1 MIDKQRIKVA
11 VTEILKSLGEDTDRE
26 GLKDTPRR
34 VAQMYSAIFSGIGID
49 PANSLTTVFE
59 ETYQDTVIF
68 REITFFSMCEHHLLP
83 FFGHAHIGYV
93 PNTHIAGASKLARVL
108 DVVSRRPQLQERMTT
123 QIADAILKAVSPKG
137 AAVVLEAQ
145 HLCMVMR
152 GVQKVGSS
160 IVTSATRGNFE
171 ESPITPQRLVDLLYR
186 R

>member
-1 MIDKQRIKVA
+1 MIDKHRIKVA
-11 VTEILKSLGEDTDRE
+11 VKEILQAIGEDTERE

-34 VAQMYSAIFSGIGID
+34 VAQMYSDIFSGIKID
-49 PANSLTTVFE
+49 PAKSLTTVFE

-68 REITFFSMCEHHLLP
+68 RDLAFFSMCEHHLLP
-83 FFGHAHIGYV
+83 FFGQAHIGYL

-108 DVVSRRPQLQERMTT
+108 EVVSRRPQLQERMTA
-123 QIADAILKAVSPKG
+123 QIADAILKTVRPKG
-137 AAVVLEAQ
+137 TAVVLEAQ

-160 IVTSATRGNFE
+160 IVTSATRGDFE
-171 ESPITPQRLVDLLYR
+171 GSPITPQKLVDLLYR